1 MFLLIKR
8 LDRAFQRLGQSTE
21 LFKHLVERRSF
32 SNTWSIDGAF
42 QTLGRATEL
51 FKHLVKLLKSSE
63 VELMK
68 VIKILSKRKDVNK
81 IVKAKIKNAD
91 LTDTGKPSD
100 TPTYMNQSLCGFY
113 KFLWSKFRKL
123 WQNKYID
130 FV

>member
-1 MFLLIKR
+1 MVDL
-8 LDRAFQRLGQSTE
+8 
-21 LFKHLVERRSF
+21 RSF

-51 FKHLVKLLKSSE
+51 FKHLVELLKSSA

-68 VIKILSKRKDVNK
+68 VIKILSERKDVDK
-81 IVKAKIKNAD
+81 IVKAKIENAD
-91 LTDTGKPSD
+91 LTDIGNPSD
-100 TPTYMNQSLCGFY
+100 TPIYMNQSLSRFY
-113 KFLWSKFRKL
+113 RFLWSKFRKL